1 MAAPRRSTSSTRS
14 TASARRPWTPSAP
27 GSSHRRDMAS
37 LVKHGGIAW
46 RFAVLGGA
54 TAGLALSPA
63 VPVGSTSI
71 ARPMLVL
78 GLAAGAGL
86 VVARPGD
93 RGAAPGAWLALLA

>member
-54 TAGLALSPA
+54 
-63 VPVGSTSI
+63 
-71 ARPMLVL
+71 
-78 GLAAGAGL
+78 GAGL

-93 RGAAPGAWLALLA
+93 RGAAPGAWLALLALAAAASGLGVGALRLAAIDRGAFRG